1 MDGQITEIHP
11 EKEKAERENKRVL
24 SSFVKVSIASGI
36 VIVIAFVFFV
46 WNTVDWFKWDKSVN
60 SDLLGTFGDFIGGIL
75 GTIIAIYSI
84 YMLVKTL
91 QNQVDSNANMK
102 ITNDEIV
109 RTNGVIIDLDTL
121 QLFDNKFQIFF
132 NQYKDAIASYDATGK
147 NGRQKLEQ
155 LVEGFIKQDFSN
167 NQDYKRKNKA
177 AVNLY
182 EDFYSKNRREL
193 SIHFRLLYLLVR
205 LLAEADIEEY
215 DRVQYAKCVRGQLS
229 DGEMILLRYNC
240 QTQNGKAMRTY
251 VNHFNLLKHIPM
263 MSMLE
268 FRKWKDLI
276 KDSNE
281 RSALDSLFITLRK
294 MMTSGLDKDEVF
306 GMEYELSSR
315 YKFIITYSDGFKEM
329 TLSLEE
335 DKHKRV
341 GGGMKRPYAEKALDR
356 IGALQLPPL
365 FYAFLHESFITGN
378 FGLYN
383 NSSDCVKKPTIILNN
398 ADNLH
403 FEIKVQSS
411 IRLVL
416 SAHQVEAVAG

>member
-46 WNTVDWFKWDKSVN
+46 WNTVDWFKWDRSVN

-229 DGEMILLRYNC
+229 DGEI
-240 QTQNGKAMRTY
+240 A
-251 VNHFNLLKHIPM
+251 
-263 MSMLE
+263 
-268 FRKWKDLI
+268 
-276 KDSNE
+276 DSGI
-281 RSALDSLFITLRK
+281 D
-294 MMTSGLDKDEVF
+294 V
-306 GMEYELSSR
+306 
-315 YKFIITYSDGFKEM
+315 
-329 TLSLEE
+329 
-335 DKHKRV
+335 
-341 GGGMKRPYAEKALDR
+341 P
-356 IGALQLPPL
+356 
-365 FYAFLHESFITGN
+365 
-378 FGLYN
+378 
-383 NSSDCVKKPTIILNN
+383 
-398 ADNLH
+398 
-403 FEIKVQSS
+403 
-411 IRLVL
+411 
-416 SAHQVEAVAG
+416 AVTE